1 MTRAEVVR
9 TVAADPA
16 GIALL
21 LSGPGAYGLW
31 PGVDDSTVRLR
42 PPMRSGVGFVVDL
55 AVDDPVLGAVRARL
69 SIAPAD
75 AAYAATVA
83 TALRLVV
90 TADGGGEL
98 AVRDRA
104 AGFLDALARQAQARS
119 SAA

>member
-9 TVAADPA
+9 NVAADPA

-55 AVDDPVLGAVRARL
+55 ALDDPVLGAVRARL

-75 AAYAATVA
+75 AAYAA